1 MVLVETL
8 PTGTEKSPVEKNLIR
23 NLLQTN
29 WDGRKQLLKTEQN
42 RFYEIRSIN
51 IAAAANSSRLRVIG
65 WVEGE
70 KSLVVAAAQSR
81 CIAP

>member
-29 WDGRKQLLKTEQN
+29 WNGCKQLLK
-42 RFYEIRSIN
+42 
-51 IAAAANSSRLRVIG
+51 
-65 WVEGE
+65 
-70 KSLVVAAAQSR
+70 QSETVFTKPAR
-81 CIAP
+81 